1 MGLSCWLVLG
11 KCWSTTGGSRSGTV
25 VLVCFREVWS
35 RTGGPRSGTVVLAGF
50 REVLEQDWWSSQWD
64 CSVGWF

>member
-1 MGLSCWLVLG
+1 MVLAVGLSCWLVLG
-11 KCWSTTGGSRSGTV
+11 KC
-25 VLVCFREVWS
+25 WS